1 MSDYYTLITALPWL
15 PDLEQC
21 KQMPLSRIALDQR
34 LTMLTDADR
43 QQLALIEHLYYPDE
57 KVLRGSTDREVVQQW
72 TDQLNQVNSE
82 ALRQRILF
90 HLELRTLMAAL
101 RSRSAGMENS
111 ALFYGVG
118 RWLPRIRKHW
128 FEPGFGLEEVCP
140 ELQPL
145 QRVLAKEDALLV
157 EQTLNQWLWQ
167 DLAFCEKQH
176 RFNFEALACFVLRWV
191 IAERH
196 LNYEAE
202 AALTEFKRAN
212 LQLLEITG
220 LEQQL
225 AQGEV

>member
-1 MSDYYTLITALPWL
+1 MSGYYTLITALPWL

-21 KQMPLSRIALDQR
+21 KQLPLSRIALDQR
-34 LTMLTDADR
+34 LTMLSDIDR
-43 QQLALIEHLYYPDE
+43 QQLTLIERLYYPNE
-57 KVLRGSTDREVVQQW
+57 QALRGLTDKEVVHQW
-72 TDQLNQVNSE
+72 MDQLEQVSSE
-82 ALRQRILF
+82 VLRQRVLF

-140 ELQPL
+140 QLQSL

-176 RFNFEALACFVLRWV
+176 GFGFEALACFVLRWS

-196 LNYEAE
+196 LNYDAE
-202 AALTEFKRAN
+202 AALTEFNRVN
-212 LQLLEITG
+212 IQLLEMTG

-225 AQGEV
+225 AQGEA